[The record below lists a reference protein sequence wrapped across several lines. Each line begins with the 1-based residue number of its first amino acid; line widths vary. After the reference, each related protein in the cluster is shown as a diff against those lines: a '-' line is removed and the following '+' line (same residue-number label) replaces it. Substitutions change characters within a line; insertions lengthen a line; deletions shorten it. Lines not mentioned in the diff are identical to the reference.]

1 MAKWSNGYKICAT
14 AARSWVRILVEPKI
28 YTCIMGCDK
37 CTTHPMKK
45 PAKNTRKTA
54 KRNTTAKNKRNGIKY
69 FFCHVGKKNLYMIK
83 DVISLL
89 KSAGIVL
96 KRYSH
101 LLASAFLRNI
111 L

>member
-1 MAKWSNGYKICAT
+1 MYNIFC
-14 AARSWVRILVEPKI
+14 VILPLK
-28 YTCIMGCDK
+28 
-37 CTTHPMKK
+37 THGKLQK
-45 PAKNTRKTA
+45 EIQQQ
-54 KRNTTAKNKRNGIKY
+54 KNKRNGIKS
-69 FFCHVGKKNLYMIK
+69 FFLLCWQKNLYMIK